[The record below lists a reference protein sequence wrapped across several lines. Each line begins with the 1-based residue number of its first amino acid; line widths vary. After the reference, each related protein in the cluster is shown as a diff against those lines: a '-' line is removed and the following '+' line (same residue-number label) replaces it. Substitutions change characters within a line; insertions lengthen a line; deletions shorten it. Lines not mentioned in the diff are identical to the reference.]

1 MEEIRIGQRVKWHN
15 PNITNYD
22 ISDRKE
28 IPNRIFEVF
37 NIIDDNKIFICDEY
51 GDVIVNRNELEII
64 DNDIEDKAM
73 TFFYHALTNL
83 RYNALKKIERL
94 KYIEWNV
101 LNPTILIKDENDN
114 IIQQKISSIKYDDE
128 NLILFFEND
137 TKEYL
142 FNELTFCGHS
152 SIELY
157 RAILFY
163 DLINN

>member
-1 MEEIRIGQRVKWHN
+1 MRLDAV
-15 PNITNYD
+15 
-22 ISDRKE
+22 ISGVL
-28 IPNRIFEVF
+28 N
-37 NIIDDNKIFICDEY
+37 CS
-51 GDVIVNRNELEII
+51 RNEGVGYIKQGLVSVNHLAAKRPDFEII